1 VETGPGPEEARL
13 NYANLAPR
21 HNVLKGIS
29 KISKPDP
36 IISKISKP
44 DPIMVS
50 KISKPDPIMGLFRV
64 GQPS

>member
-1 VETGPGPEEARL
+1 METGPGPEAGRL

-36 IISKISKP
+36 ITHVAEAAAMYRAK
-44 DPIMVS
+44 
-50 KISKPDPIMGLFRV
+50 RV
-64 GQPS
+64 GTKRT

>member
-44 DPIMVS
+44 DPIMGNI
-50 KISKPDPIMGLFRV
+50 KA
-64 GQPS
+64 